1 MWHKNFAKNFFFLH
15 NAVSFG
21 LMRVRISSCVPN
33 EIKKKNLSKKKHVF
47 KKKFKKKPFDQKSYL

>member
-1 MWHKNFAKNFFFLH
+1 MLHKNFAKNFFFLH

-21 LMRVRISSCVPN
+21 LMRERISSCVPN
-33 EIKKKNLSKKKHVF
+33 EIKKKNLRKKNVF